1 MFLKLTFLNDVKHD
15 SDFFGKIFSGPVV
28 GRPMRGET
36 LVSTSGEKYL
46 VKDIIV
52 TSEEVEWNKKKED
65 AVIYNYQLEKLEK
78 KASIID
84 IQETT
89 EE

>member
-1 MFLKLTFLNDVKHD
+1 MFLKLTFLNDIKHD
-15 SDFFGKIFSGPVV
+15 SDFFGKIFSGRVE

-52 TSEEVEWNKKKED
+52 TTEEVEWANKKEEG
-65 AVIYNYQLEKLEK
+65 VIFNYQLEKLEK
-78 KASIID
+78 KASIVD
-84 IQETT
+84 ISQTS